1 MSEVLHSNQFE
12 VGDING
18 IAFDFDI
25 FGTIDVLYG
34 GND

>member
-1 MSEVLHSNQFE
+1 MSEALHTNQFE
-12 VGDING
+12 VGDIND

-25 FGTIDVLYG
+25 FGTIDVLHG